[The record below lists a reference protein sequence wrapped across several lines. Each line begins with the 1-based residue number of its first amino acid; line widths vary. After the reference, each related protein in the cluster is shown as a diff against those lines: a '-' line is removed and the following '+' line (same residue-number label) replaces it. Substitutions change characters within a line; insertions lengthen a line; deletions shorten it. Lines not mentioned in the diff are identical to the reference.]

1 MSLKTGGWKYAHRRY
16 LAWVWVIIVGG
27 LTITPKGIW
36 CIACGQVITQPG
48 YIGQTATMILG
59 TGAIVLGLIGIATE
73 GRAQGA
79 RAAAATAGR

>member
-1 MSLKTGGWKYAHRRY
+1 MRIVRY
-16 LAWVWVIIVGG
+16 LAWAWFIIVGG
-27 LTITPKGIW
+27 LIITPKGIW

-59 TGAIVLGLIGIATE
+59 IGAIVLGLIGIATE

-79 RAAAATAGR
+79 RAATATAGR